1 MVNLTYNF
9 PLQMVSSICHSRN
22 SCAKGSASHVSN
34 SSDGASQRPRSDPP
48 SQSLNAT
55 EPIRSVQSAKQR
67 GRKQGCLTK
76 LKMSVRG
83 RKVAL
88 EPLGDT

>member
-9 PLQMVSSICHSRN
+9 PLQMVSSIRHSRN
-22 SCAKGSASHVSN
+22 SSAKGSASHVSN

-55 EPIRSVQSAKQR
+55 EPICFVQLAKQK

-76 LKMSVRG
+76 LKMSVHG
-83 RKVAL
+83 RKVAF

>member
-9 PLQMVSSICHSRN
+9 PLQMVSNIRHSCN
-22 SCAKGSASHVSN
+22 SRAKGSARVSN

-76 LKMSVRG
+76 LKMPVRD